1 MVCVCVCVRAAHHK
15 TKKTLI
21 TFQPHQVSVENNIT
35 AMERNRVLGWD
46 GGRKREAEAGG
57 GRVFT

>member
-1 MVCVCVCVRAAHHK
+1 MCVLVRVFAAHHA

-35 AMERNRVLGWD
+35 ARERTGVLGWD
-46 GGRKREAEAGG
+46 GGRRREAEAGG
-57 GRVFT
+57 GFLHDH